1 MNYVMMF
8 IGLITVAIIP
18 ESASW
23 LQFVLQ
29 GLFGLV
35 VFVAGS
41 INLISAENN
50 A

>member
-1 MNYVMMF
+1 MMF
-8 IGLITVAIIP
+8 VGLITVAIIP
-18 ESASW
+18 ESAGW

-29 GLFGLV
+29 GLFGLA